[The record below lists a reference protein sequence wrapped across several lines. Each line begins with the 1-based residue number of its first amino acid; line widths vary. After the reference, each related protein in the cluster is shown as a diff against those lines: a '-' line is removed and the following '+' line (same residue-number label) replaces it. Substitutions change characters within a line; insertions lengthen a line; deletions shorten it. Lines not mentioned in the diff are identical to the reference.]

1 MKAHPKRRI
10 RPSASVGHASSWSN
24 EEAICQTQN
33 RYSSCLSVAALCVV
47 GEIAAFG
54 VTDFEEFAIYDCRVK
69 PDKIDKASVGRV
81 ALYGYRDYGEKWDE
95 IAAIFSKD
103 AILRGSFDKYAEGVK
118 GKKGTAEV
126 DDAFLEE
133 IERWRDML
141 ARNIAIRNEKLSVR
155 ELNFAV
161 QATID
166 RIVFLRICEDRGV
179 ERDEQLKTIAEEG
192 DIYSGLCRLFQQ
204 ADARYNSGLFHFAMK
219 KMNPAWRIRRLWA

>member
-1 MKAHPKRRI
+1 M
-10 RPSASVGHASSWSN
+10 
-24 EEAICQTQN
+24 
-33 RYSSCLSVAALCVV
+33 
-47 GEIAAFG
+47 
-54 VTDFEEFAIYDCRVK
+54 TDFEEFAIYDCRVK
-69 PDKIDKASVGRV
+69 PDKNDKASVGRV
-81 ALYGYRDYGEKWDE
+81 ALYSYKDYVEKWDE
-95 IAAIFSKD
+95 IATIFSKD
-103 AILRGSFDKYAEGVK
+103 AILRGSFDKYAEGIK

-179 ERDEQLKTIAEEG
+179 ERDGQLKEIAEAPDPHRLSATSPKSAPFG
-192 DIYSGLCRLFQQ
+192 SASRGFGGGRGGGL
-204 ADARYNSGLFHFAMK
+204 
-219 KMNPAWRIRRLWA
+219 